1 LDDDPN
7 SFFAQ
12 KTPHHHRCDVTAGKQ
27 NSDLLCLVLVE
38 IAACRLI
45 PKMLERHTAKY
56 FRNQR
61 LG

>member
-45 PKMLERHTAKY
+45 PKMLERHGP
-56 FRNQR
+56 F
-61 LG
+61 